1 VSEKN
6 IWERL
11 RPWPVYAMAASIPF
25 SLAATNLF
33 KFFMFTFGLVVL
45 GLAIARRKPLPQLA
59 QLRTPVVIVLMLG
72 ALALSIAYTS
82 APAAEALNDFAKYGK
97 LLVIPLVLALVRT
110 RREALLAL
118 GVYMAGEVFVVVTS
132 YLLNMDLVPFWV
144 IKPRWRRLSIGTVY
158 SSYLDQS
165 IMTAGLAALSWH
177 LRGEFP
183 GRYGS
188 KVAIA
193 LVALCAANVL
203 FLLPGRSGQVALLV
217 AFAMALYWAI
227 PAGGKWAAVVV
238 PPLVLA
244 AAMAASPQLWER
256 VSVVVTESQAYS
268 QGDRA
273 PTSAG
278 LRLGFWRRSV
288 QSFLESPVVGHG
300 VGSWNTEFT
309 RREGSQLNPAFR
321 DLRNPHQEFLMW
333 GVQLGI
339 IGVAL
344 LLAFLVVL
352 VRDAS
357 RFTPEIRRAVKT
369 FAVMLAAVGLF
380 NTVLFD
386 ALIGDYFCVV
396 LGLLLALGLHST
408 PRGEAAS

>member
-1 VSEKN
+1 
-6 IWERL
+6 
-11 RPWPVYAMAASIPF
+11 MAASIPF

-33 KFFMFTFGLVVL
+33 KFFMFIFGLVVL
-45 GLAIARRKPLPQLA
+45 GLAIARRKPLPPLA

-72 ALALSIAYTS
+72 ALALSITYT
-82 APAAEALNDFAKYGK
+82 PVPVAEALSDFAKYGK

-183 GRYGS
+183 GRHGR
-188 KVAIA
+188 KVAIG
-193 LVALCAANVL
+193 LVLLCAVNVL

-217 AFAMALYWAI
+217 AFAMALYWVI

-238 PPLVLA
+238 PPLVLS

-256 VSVVVTESQAYS
+256 VSAVVTETQAYS

-278 LRLGFWRRSV
+278 LRLDFWRRSV
-288 QSFLESPVVGHG
+288 ESFLESPVVGHG
-300 VGSWNTEFT
+300 VGSWHAEFT
-309 RREGSQLNPAFR
+309 RREGSRLNPAFK
-321 DLRNPHQEFLMW
+321 DLRNPHEEYLMW
-333 GVQLGI
+333 SVQLGI
-339 IGVAL
+339 VGVAL
-344 LLAFLVVL
+344 LLAFLVEL

-357 RFTPEIRRAVKT
+357 RFRPEIRRAVKT
-369 FAVMLAAVGLF
+369 LVVMLAAVGLF

-386 ALIGDYFCVV
+386 ALIGDYFCIM
-396 LGLLLALGLHST
+396 LGLLLALGVHSARAAGKPLH
-408 PRGEAAS
+408 E